1 MNSTTSRC
9 EQHARVLEPIGVG
22 IPTSAA
28 LLPQAY
34 RLLSCEQFEQSA
46 TCAVR
51 ASCIDPAS
59 SFARLRRGLALSKA
73 GRRREAPDQLAR
85 AVTPAHQDAQI
96 RYKPAIACASDEIL
110 FAAFLHTLGT
120 GTVGRDASGVGL
132 PPRSSAFAPIEI
144 SVSASCLNHRRVF
157 SELLSKHIEDIDD
170 LRFYRSCLRS
180 IVRRSRPC
188 RIYASP
194 ICLFS

>member
-51 ASCIDPAS
+51 ALCIDPAS
-59 SFARLRRGLALSKA
+59 GFARLRRGLALSKA

-96 RYKPAIACASDEIL
+96 RYKLAVACASDEIP
-110 FAAFLHTLGT
+110 FAAFLHSLLEQAQS
-120 GTVGRDASGVGL
+120 VEMRVVLVCRPALVRL
-132 PPRSSAFAPIEI
+132 LRSSFPSAHVV
-144 SVSASCLNHRRVF
+144 VSTTAVCSPSC
-157 SELLSKHIEDIDD
+157 
-170 LRFYRSCLRS
+170 
-180 IVRRSRPC
+180 
-188 RIYASP
+188 
-194 ICLFS
+194 